1 MESACHCLTD
11 HYSSATPL
19 SVISVYPSACA
30 QCGSSMVQCDRCG
43 WTGIDLMIH
52 RGLSPLCS
60 GALGLNALQVLQQAR
75 ASVSTENHNLDA
87 GELESRA
94 LFRGTTRD
102 AMLEHLAWRRFDALD
117 SGTSLAAGKEFVTT
131 AMDLV
136 KPELHRRLQS
146 SMTCSDDFLRDT
158 IADVCDVFGQLQPP
172 NANATDGSYASI
184 YSEAREMRAHEQ
196 KFAEAAVKPTERTLG
211 WRGERSMD
219 AEGQAFGPVRLKRA
233 FCFDVAVDA
242 TLRRLMQCDA
252 RAWAQVEEASERWQQ
267 NPPEEGAEET
277 VFFDIPDGEFFR
289 SHPELGIDAPRDGS
303 VKLAFILYYD
313 GLGITNPL
321 GAFSTKHTLGCFYYA
336 LVNLEPG
343 IRMAMPYIQ
352 LVTVAYESDIKHF
365 GAELVLS
372 GPLDEDEETGTS
384 FGACM
389 RRLAR
394 PSGITLDV
402 PDPTATDGPN
412 PGFRAQIFRGWTVLL
427 AADHPAAAKLL
438 FFKESVAARK
448 PCRSCDWDQ

>member
-1 MESACHCLTD
+1 MPTCSRCRQ
-11 HYSSATPL
+11 
-19 SVISVYPSACA
+19 V
-30 QCGSSMVQCDRCG
+30 CD
-43 WTGIDLMIH
+43 DLRSH
-52 RGLSPLCS
+52 QGRHPLCS

-75 ASVSTENHNLDA
+75 ASVSTEHHNLDA
-87 GELESRA
+87 GETEHRTI
-94 LFRGTTRD
+94 FRGTVRD

-117 SGTSLAAGKEFVTT
+117 SGTSIAAAKELVTT
-131 AMDLV
+131 AMNLV
-136 KPELHRRLQS
+136 KPELFRRLQS
-146 SMTCSDDFLRDT
+146 SMSCSDDILRDS
-158 IADVCDVFGQLQPP
+158 IASVCDVFGQLQPDD
-172 NANATDGSYASI
+172 ATGTGGSMSI
-184 YSEAREMRAHEQ
+184 FSEAREMGAHEQ

-211 WRGERSMD
+211 WRGERSID
-219 AEGQAFGPVRLKRA
+219 AEGQPFGPVRLKRA

-252 RAWAQVEEASERWQQ
+252 RAWAQVQEASERWCQQ
-267 NPPEEGAEET
+267 PPAAGTQET
-277 VFFDIPDGEFFR
+277 VYFDIPDGSFFKD
-289 SHPELGIDAPRDGS
+289 HPELGLNAGPDGS

-336 LVNLEPG
+336 LVNLDPG

-352 LVTVAYESDIKHF
+352 LVTIAYESDIKHF

-394 PSGITLDV
+394 PNGITIDV
-402 PDPTATDGPN
+402 PDQTVTDGPN

-448 PCRSCDWDQ
+448 PCRSCGWDQ